1 MIIIAERI
9 NATRKRIGK
18 AVADRD
24 AAFIA
29 REAKLQADA
38 GATHIDCNAGRN
50 PATEVEDL
58 QWMIGVVQDAV
69 DLPICI
75 DSPNAQAIAAALK
88 RVRKTPMINSVTA
101 EKAKLERILPL
112 ARGSTGA
119 PGRPVHGRLGH
130 ARRRRRPH
138 PRGGAGP
145 RRGRAKPASP
155 RTGSTSTRS
164 SSRRAPRPREALA
177 AIETVRHIM
186 KEFGGAHTTCGLSNI
201 SFGLPSRNTLNRTF
215 LAMLMA
221 AGLDGVIMDPTE
233 PHMMSTVLAGAR
245 HPRPG
250 RVVHGLHSRRKGGEA
265 GLTILLGR
273 SGRQFEDE
281 DDDEDE
287 QKG

>member
-1 MIIIAERI
+1 MIVIAERI

-50 PATEVEDL
+50 PAKEVEDL
-58 QWMIGVVQDAV
+58 QWMIGVVQDSV

-88 RVRKTPMINSVTA
+88 LVRKMPIINSVTA
-101 EKAKLERILPL
+101 EKAKLEQILPL
-112 ARGSTGA
+112 AREHQALLVGLCMGDSGMPDGA
-119 PGRPVHGRLGH
+119 AGRIRAAEQVRDAAAQAGIAVDRIYFDPVIV
-130 ARRRRRPH
+130 
-138 PRGGAGP
+138 
-145 RRGRAKPASP
+145 PAS
-155 RTGSTSTRS
+155 T
-164 SSRRAPRPREALA
+164 EATAGLA
-177 AIETVRHIM
+177 AIEAVRHIM

-233 PHMMSTVLAGAR
+233 PHMMSTVLAGRA
-245 HPRPG
+245 
-250 RVVHGLHSRRKGGEA
+250 
-265 GLTILLGR
+265 ILGR
-273 SGRQFEDE
+273 DEWCMDYIRAGRAEKLD
-281 DDDEDE
+281 
-287 QKG
+287 